1 VSALIRRTLENPD
14 TPTGGVRVSTLSDAV
29 AVQIQEEIAS
39 TDAGLK
45 AWASLSIDHLDPA
58 DPSDVA
64 AAALRWAAALQVV
77 VVRLAE
83 EIDALKGSQP

>member
-1 VSALIRRTLENPD
+1 M
-14 TPTGGVRVSTLSDAV
+14 RVSTLSEAI
-29 AVQIQEEIAS
+29 AVQIQEEITS

-45 AWASLSIDHLDPA
+45 AWASMSIDHLDPA

-77 VVRLAE
+77 VVRLAG
-83 EIDALKGSQP
+83 EIDALKDSLP